1 MLRFGELA
9 LIVLIVLVIFGAG
22 KLPNVLGD
30 LGKGMKAFKNGL
42 KDDDKS
48 SDPAVPPAAN
58 NNNDLP
64 PSAT

>member
-48 SDPAVPPAAN
+48 SDPVPPAAN
-58 NNNDLP
+58 NNNDIP

>member
-9 LIVLIVLVIFGAG
+9 LIALIVMIIFGAG

-30 LGKGMKAFKNGL
+30 LGKGMKAFKDGM
-42 KDDDKS
+42 KDDESKPTTLDNNPGDK
-48 SDPAVPPAAN
+48 
-58 NNNDLP
+58 NDIP

>member
-30 LGKGMKAFKNGL
+30 LGRGMRAFKDGL
-42 KDDDKS
+42 KDDKPSDK
-48 SDPAVPPAAN
+48 DDTTPPAA
-58 NNNDLP
+58 
-64 PSAT
+64 

>member
-9 LIVLIVLVIFGAG
+9 LIALIVLVIFGAG

-42 KDDDKS
+42 KDDDKPES
-48 SDPAVPPAAN
+48 TAPSNKD
-58 NNNDLP
+58 DIP

>member
-30 LGKGMKAFKNGL
+30 LGRGMRAFKDGL
-42 KDDDKS
+42 KDDDKPK
-48 SDPAVPPAAN
+48 DKDDTTPPAV
-58 NNNDLP
+58 
-64 PSAT
+64 

>member
-30 LGKGMKAFKNGL
+30 LGRGMRAFKDGL

-48 SDPAVPPAAN
+48 KDKDDTTPPAV
-58 NNNDLP
+58 
-64 PSAT
+64 